1 MRRRSTDSCESDD
14 AAGLEYRCVV
24 SVEACTPGRGLGLC
38 GKVGGIVCS
47 TAPSRSMSTVK
58 PRLSLSLFLSV
69 MLALC
74 TAHAA
79 TLDQAA
85 ALLRDGQLERA
96 DHAIA
101 QVLAAQPDSARA
113 HYLDA
118 RLLAAEGKW
127 PLAERELERARR
139 LDPTLGFAPRPQV
152 RALANE
158 VLQHRWKNPKG
169 LAGYGQAALAVLFI
183 LVSGYVVFGML
194 RGRRKPPK
202 A

>member
-1 MRRRSTDSCESDD
+1 MRH
-14 AAGLEYRCVV
+14 GVFV
-24 SVEACTPGRGLGLC
+24 SRRGLILY
-38 GKVGGIVCS
+38 GKVSGIVCS
-47 TAPSRSMSTVK
+47 SAPSLSMLTVK
-58 PRLSLSLFLSV
+58 PRLFLSLFLAF

-79 TLDQAA
+79 MLEQTAG
-85 ALLRDGQLERA
+85 LLRAGHLAQA

-101 QVLAAQPDSARA
+101 QVLSTQPDSARA

-127 PLAERELERARR
+127 PLAEDELERARR

-152 RALANE
+152 QALANE
-158 VLQHRWKNPKG
+158 VLQHRWKNPAG
-169 LAGYGQAALAVLFI
+169 LAGYGQGALAVLFV
-183 LVSGYVVFGML
+183 LVSGYLIFGML
-194 RGRRKPPK
+194 RGRRQPPK